1 MNKNY
6 INSINFRRKMFL
18 GKAPERLLDF
28 LHCNPDFVCLCLNYA
43 GIFGSG
49 LVQMN
54 GAKFLDVSDEE

>member
-1 MNKNY
+1 
-6 INSINFRRKMFL
+6 MFL